1 MKFQCSK
8 EHGAFLIIDQPADRE
23 VLHPSKSLIPYIKNN
38 IENWHR
44 LANTLDLELKKE
56 DLIFIAGTVKTN
68 DWGVGAFLSNGHS
81 CEAYVQT
88 SAGPLAQASF
98 KMKIVKGNY
107 ANTDWRTRPADDDD
121 DEATA
126 SSSRLTVQSDTASS
140 IGRPSLDSRSST
152 RSRTQKDQALFLN
165 YYQMKKRIWRLK
177 VMRAAAGPDKRDYD
191 NTGDGADTAVLA
203 ESSDELEPEIL
214 HDGKVRKY
222 RCDAIDL
229 VE

>member
-1 MKFQCSK
+1 M
-8 EHGAFLIIDQPADRE
+8 
-23 VLHPSKSLIPYIKNN
+23 LHPSKSLIPYIKNN

-121 DEATA
+121 DDEATA

-152 RSRTQKDQALFLN
+152 RTQKDQALFLN